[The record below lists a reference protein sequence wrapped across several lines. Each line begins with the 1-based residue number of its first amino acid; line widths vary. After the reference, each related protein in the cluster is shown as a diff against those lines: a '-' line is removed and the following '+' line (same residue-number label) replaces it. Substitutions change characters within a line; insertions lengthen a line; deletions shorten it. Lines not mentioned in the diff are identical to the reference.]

1 MFGCHN
7 CSHRPQKDENYE
19 DSPCAHCRTAMDP
32 ALLSGYGGDPA
43 GYGELKT
50 MHPDCGEDFPDELLE
65 NHYCREDLAEAVSQ
79 TAKTILRLKTRCHS
93 ACRILEMKI
102 DRPELSYSQLAEILS
117 CRKQNIQ
124 YHLHKILNDCPELGF
139 LLPAARK
146 KNRRTGGNQS
156 DWKRITGRKQRRP
169 PRPRRI

>member
-19 DSPCAHCRTAMDP
+19 ETPCARCRAAMDP
-32 ALLSGYGGDPA
+32 AVMSDYSMDP
-43 GYGELKT
+43 GNLNTMPVGE
-50 MHPDCGEDFPDELLE
+50 EYPDEAFKDR
-65 NHYCREDLAEAVSQ
+65 YCRADMAEAVSQ
-79 TAKTILRLKTRCHS
+79 TAKTILRLKTRSHS

-102 DRPELSYSQLAEILS
+102 DRPELSYSQLAEIFS

-124 YHLHKILNDCPELGF
+124 YHLHKILSDCPELGY

-146 KNRRTGGNQS
+146 KSRRTA
-156 DWKRITGRKQRRP
+156 RR
-169 PRPRRI
+169 

>member
-19 DSPCAHCRTAMDP
+19 ETPCARCRAAMDP
-32 ALLSGYGGDPA
+32 SVMSDYTMDPENLNTIPVEEE
-43 GYGELKT
+43 Y
-50 MHPDCGEDFPDELLE
+50 PDEVLKDR
-65 NHYCREDLAEAVSQ
+65 YCRADMAEAVSQ
-79 TAKTILRLKTRCHS
+79 TAKTILRLKTRSHS

-102 DRPELSYSQLAEILS
+102 DRPELSYSQLAEIFS

-124 YHLHKILNDCPELGF
+124 YHLHKILSACPELGY

-146 KNRRTGGNQS
+146 KSRRTA
-156 DWKRITGRKQRRP
+156 RR
-169 PRPRRI
+169 